1 LIKTLAKCENVS
13 ITTVEP
19 PKMLKSVVDTTTHVY
34 VSIADG
40 VNLTEE
46 VNKMGKQVALV
57 QKFVD
62 GLRAKM
68 DKAG

>member
-1 LIKTLAKCENVS
+1 
-13 ITTVEP
+13 
-19 PKMLKSVVDTTTHVY
+19 MLKSVVDTTTHVY

-46 VNKMGKQVALV
+46 VNKMGKQVATV
-57 QKFVD
+57 QKFLD